1 MAALTS
7 LGAGQ
12 QPPGP
17 GITRR
22 AFGTLPG
29 GETVD
34 LYTLTNASGMQAE
47 ITNYGGILV
56 SLKTPDRRGQ
66 RADVLLG
73 YDTLD
78 GYRNDTATYF
88 GALVGRYANRIAKG
102 RFTLDGHTYTLPIN
116 NPPNSL
122 HGGTDGFNR
131 RLWRAEPRRTKEGP
145 ALELRL
151 VSPDGDQGYPGRLQ
165 ARVIYT
171 LGDDNSLR
179 IEYFASTDKDTVVN
193 LTNHAYFNLA
203 GEGSGTILGTELT
216 IHAHR
221 FTPIDATLIP
231 TGVIAPVAGTP
242 LDFTRPTPIGERIG
256 AANEQIQ
263 RAGGYDFN
271 YVLDSG
277 GGAKP
282 APAAEAYDPASGR
295 RMRIYTTQPG
305 LQFYSGNF
313 LKGERGKHGHR
324 YGLHA
329 GLALET
335 QHFPDSPNQP
345 GFPSTELKP
354 GETYHQVTIY
364 KFDVLRG

>member
-1 MAALTS
+1 MAAFTS

-12 QPPGP
+12 QPPIA

-22 AFGTLPG
+22 NFGALPG
-29 GETVD
+29 GEAVD
-34 LYTLTNASGMQAE
+34 LYTLTNRHGMQAE

-56 SLKTPDRRGQ
+56 ALKVPDRRG
-66 RADVLLG
+66 RMADVLLG

-78 GYRNDTATYF
+78 GYREDTATYF

-102 RFTLDGHTYTLPIN
+102 RFTLDGHAYTLPIN

-122 HGGTDGFNR
+122 HGGSDGFNR
-131 RLWRAEPRRTKEGP
+131 RLWAAAPHDSAAGP
-145 ALELRL
+145 ELELTL

-171 LGDDNSLR
+171 LGDDNGLR
-179 IEYFASTDKDTVVN
+179 IEYFATTDKNTVVN

-203 GEGSGTILGTELT
+203 GEGSGTMLATELT
-216 IHAHR
+216 IHAR
-221 FTPIDATLIP
+221 LYTPIDATLIP
-231 TGVIAPVAGTP
+231 TGTIAPVTGTP

-256 AANEQIQ
+256 AANEQLK

-271 YVLDSG
+271 YVLDG
-277 GGAKP
+277 GGSATP
-282 APAAEAYDPASGR
+282 ALAAEAYDPASGR
-295 RMRIYTTQPG
+295 RMRVYTTQPG

-324 YGLHA
+324 YGLHS
-329 GLALET
+329 GFALET
-335 QHFPDSPNQP
+335 QHFPDSPNHP
-345 GFPSTELKP
+345 NFPSTELKP

-364 KFDVLRG
+364 RFDSH